1 MKRMKKK
8 LKSVKEIKREK
19 SMSCSN
25 LTTRS
30 YPSRSFHSTVSISNV
45 AEVENENG
53 VEYSSSTEKH
63 DSTSPD
69 SSCGPFDASS
79 LVSGSFFHSPTENCK
94 TMTPTSD
101 EHLRKE
107 FQSTRPTSVSSQ
119 DYEAEVLKP
128 RVVETS
134 LYSSEKHDSTFPDSS
149 CGPFDSSSLAS
160 GSFFHSPTE
169 SCQTMT
175 PTSDEN
181 LRKEFQSI
189 RPTSVSSQDYEESES
204 PHVSTNSLVRKWS
217 KRKFD
222 HAVRILPAVEDDNIK
237 VIEEERQK
245 ESTNGCIDV
254 SSNECVKETSD
265 LAQLVEEDAKDFYNR
280 FQKISTIPVALLLII
295 YSLIM
300 MILIFLLPIL
310 CEQKTKPHGKN
321 TTESIDDPFAE
332 CYVDSFSILIYC
344 HSFYWLSHLIW
355 DQYLKKRHKEH
366 RISGYLDFYL
376 DIKNIRRAPF
386 YIVSTCNFLLLI
398 AMTLLHDYDNYLKY
412 YYDDFRKVDWIRGL
426 ITIECMTIIC
436 LLAYY
441 IRKINKFNH
450 LKMPPDVMRESY
462 METLRANLAWEW
474 DPKSKNENISDNTP
488 EEVQEWDR
496 KVKEALKK
504 HQQAV
509 ELKLS
514 PQNQHVHILQ
524 AELINFL
531 VQQIKQKN
539 KKLVNLI
546 QQVSDMS
553 SIVECNVKNETHVIV
568 C

>member
-30 YPSRSFHSTVSISNV
+30 YPARSFHSTVSISNV

-63 DSTSPD
+63 DSISGD

-79 LVSGSFFHSPTENCK
+79 LVSCSLSQSQRENCR

-107 FQSTRPTSVSSQ
+107 FQS
-119 DYEAEVLKP
+119 
-128 RVVETS
+128 
-134 LYSSEKHDSTFPDSS
+134 
-149 CGPFDSSSLAS
+149 
-160 GSFFHSPTE
+160 
-169 SCQTMT
+169 
-175 PTSDEN
+175 
-181 LRKEFQSI
+181 I
-189 RPTSVSSQDYEESES
+189 RPTSESSHDYEESES

-217 KRKFD
+217 KRKLD

-237 VIEEERQK
+237 AIEEEMQK
-245 ESTNGCIDV
+245 DSTDGFIDV
-254 SSNECVKETSD
+254 TSNEYVEATD
-265 LAQLVEEDAKDFYNR
+265 LSQLVEEDVKVFHDG

-300 MILIFLLPIL
+300 MTLIFLLPIL

-321 TTESIDDPFAE
+321 ATESLDDPFAQ

-386 YIVSTCNFLLLI
+386 YIVSTCNFLLLL

-450 LKMPPDVMRESY
+450 LKMPPDVMSESY

-474 DPKSKNENISDNTP
+474 DPSSKNENISDRTP
-488 EEVQEWDR
+488 EEVKEWDR
-496 KVKEALKK
+496 MVKEALKK

-514 PQNQHVHILQ
+514 PQNQRVHILQ

-531 VQQIKQKN
+531 IQQIKQKN

-546 QQVSDMS
+546 QQVSDIS